1 MSKRLNKTTKF
12 TVSIDLTNCGLPSGE
27 LVLNMVVR
35 HPKVVTSPLGMYS
48 KTVKVDLTK
57 YLEVTNETVSD

>member
-1 MSKRLNKTTKF
+1 MAKRLNKTTKF

-27 LVLNMVVR
+27 LVLNMAVR
-35 HPKVVTSPLGMYS
+35 HPKVLASPLGMYS

-57 YLEVTNETVSD
+57 YLKVLDETVAS